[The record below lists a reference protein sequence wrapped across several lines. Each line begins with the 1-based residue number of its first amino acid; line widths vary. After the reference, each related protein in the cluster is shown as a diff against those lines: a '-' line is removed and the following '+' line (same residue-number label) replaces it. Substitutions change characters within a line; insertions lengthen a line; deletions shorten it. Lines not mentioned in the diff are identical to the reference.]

1 MSRFSFVQ
9 IELPG
14 SAGIDD
20 GRYPVRAPGSQR
32 AEAVLVTR
40 TVGAPPPPRRRL
52 RRPKPRDADPE
63 RERNVPLTEL
73 TVIAADPLAEDA
85 EVWLERLRSD
95 PEARDEL
102 VASAVATATRALAAR
117 RVASADASVRDVT
130 AESALA
136 IRIGFGTGEELADG
150 HWAAAIELPR
160 EEGRVSRAAALRP
173 QERLAALLGGRE
185 EPLACEELLIR
196 ARADL
201 DAGRTREAAL
211 QLRVGLEAL
220 LAERD
225 ALASGGQAAD
235 LAFLDGRRRIT
246 GEAANEA
253 LSGPLS
259 DDRASAVAETLVVC
273 ERILRRR
280 AAHA

>member
-14 SAGIDD
+14 ATGIED
-20 GRYPVRAPGSQR
+20 GRYPVRASGSQGTD
-32 AEAVLVTR
+32 AVLVTR
-40 TVGAPPPPRRRL
+40 TFGAPPAPRRRL

-63 RERNVPLTEL
+63 GERSVPLTEL
-73 TVIAADPLAEDA
+73 TVIAAEPLAGDA
-85 EVWLERLRSD
+85 EAWLQRIRSD
-95 PEARDEL
+95 PDARDAL
-102 VASAVATATRALAAR
+102 VASAIATATRALAAR
-117 RVASADASVRDVT
+117 RVVTADSSVRDATV
-130 AESALA
+130 ESALT
-136 IRIGFGTGEELADG
+136 IRIGYGTGEELADG

-173 QERLAALLGGRE
+173 QERLAAIIGGRE

-225 ALASGGQAAD
+225 ALASAGQAED
-235 LAFLDGRRRIT
+235 LASIDGRRRIT

-259 DDRASAVAETLVVC
+259 GDRAAEVAETLAVC

-280 AAHA
+280 VAHG